1 MFRRVTPTVRN
12 LLILNIAVY
21 FLDYLLKLDLSNIF
35 GLKYIFA
42 DSFYPFQF
50 VTYMFL
56 HGGSLHLLS
65 NMFAL
70 FIFGPLLEQFWGP
83 KRFLIFYLVTG
94 IGSGML
100 YSLTDYF
107 EKKPLQSDMNF
118 YLENPTPENFS
129 DFIAEHSIKTDR
141 GIFLV
146 GKDNGEVV
154 SWNAEAIET
163 QYYDNPNN
171 ENLISQTRDIVLSVY
186 DFLSNR
192 PMVGASGA
200 IFGILMAF
208 GMLFPN
214 TTLMLLFP
222 PIPIKAKY
230 FVAIYGFFELYAG
243 LQRVEGDNVAHFA
256 HLGGMLVAFVLLKMW
271 KKDRNKF
278 Y

>member
-1 MFRRVTPTVRN
+1 MFGRITPVVRN
-12 LLILNIAVY
+12 LLIINVAVFFIDSLLSVDLNA
-21 FLDYLLKLDLSNIF
+21 LL
-35 GLKYIFA
+35 GLRYVLA
-42 DSFYPFQF
+42 DTFYPYQF

-56 HGGSLHLLS
+56 HGSTLHLFS

-83 KRFLIFYLVTG
+83 KRFLIFYMVTG
-94 IGSGML
+94 IGSGL
-100 YSLTDYF
+100 LFSLTDYF
-107 EKKPLQSDMNF
+107 EKRALQKDKEA
-118 YLENPTPENFS
+118 YVENPNASDFS
-129 DFIAEHSIKTDR
+129 DFIAEHGTIGRIDGRIVNMVEAASRVEDGLYEFPNDTQLIKTSMEIVR
-141 GIFLV
+141 GV
-146 GKDNGEVV
+146 
-154 SWNAEAIET
+154 
-163 QYYDNPNN
+163 Y
-171 ENLISQTRDIVLSVY
+171 NLM
-186 DFLSNR
+186 SNI

-243 LQRVEGDNVAHFA
+243 IQRNPGDNVAHFA
-256 HLGGMLVAFVLLKMW
+256 HLGGMLVAFILLKIW
-271 KKDRNKF
+271 KKQRNKF